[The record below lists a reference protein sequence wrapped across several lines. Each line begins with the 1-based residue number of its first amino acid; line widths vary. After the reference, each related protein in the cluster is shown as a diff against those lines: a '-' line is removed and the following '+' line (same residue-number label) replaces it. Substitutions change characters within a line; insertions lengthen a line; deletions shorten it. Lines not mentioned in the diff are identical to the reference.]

1 MDIKKKDRGIEGAVL
16 KDATKMPAY
25 SASRIVEVTHQLL
38 QAQLIYA
45 AIRLDVFSYLQL
57 PKTTLEFSH
66 ETGYDQRNSE
76 LLLNALAS
84 TNLITKED
92 EHFSNAPD
100 TELYLNKASELYLG
114 EYLLFWYKVKE
125 LSQLEERVRFGPT
138 HRSFDDPLG
147 SDSYDFQKMGEV
159 AKIHMYTGRAQTFMA
174 AMQLIFGKNA
184 PLRAIDLGGG
194 SGVLAI
200 ELAKFFPAATVII
213 FDQPEVI
220 TVANEGIEENHLQQQ
235 LATRT
240 GNFITDDFGSHY
252 DLVIASGI
260 LDFCGDLDSMLA
272 RIYAAMNA
280 GGYLY
285 IDTHRINDSFTAPS
299 QTIIGFLATH
309 MDGLNILKTN
319 TQILTAIDKA
329 GFIQHIGSQVETS
342 YYLFKKA

>member
-1 MDIKKKDRGIEGAVL
+1 MDIKKKDRGIEDAAL

-45 AIRLDVFSYLQL
+45 AIRLDVFSYLQR
-57 PKTTLEFSH
+57 PKTALAFSH
-66 ETGYDQRNSE
+66 ETGYDHRNSE

-84 TNLITKED
+84 TDLITKTD
-92 EHFSNAPD
+92 EHFLNAPD
-100 TELYLNKASELYLG
+100 TDLYLNKSSDLYLG
-114 EYLLFWYKVKE
+114 EYLLFWYQMKD

-138 HRSFDDPLG
+138 HRSFADPLG
-147 SDSYDFQKMGEV
+147 SDSYDFHKMGEV
-159 AKIHMYTGRAQTFMA
+159 SKIHMYTGRAQTFMT
-174 AMQLIFGKNA
+174 AMQLIFEKNT

-200 ELAKFFPAATVII
+200 ELAKFFPAAKAIV

-220 TVANEGIEENHLQQQ
+220 TVADEGIEENHLQQQ
-235 LATRT
+235 LETRT

-260 LDFCGDLDSMLA
+260 LDFCGDLDQMLA
-272 RIYAAMNA
+272 RIYAAMNT

-285 IDTHRINDSFTAPS
+285 VDTHRINDSFTAPS
-299 QTIIGFLATH
+299 QTVIGFLATH
-309 MDGLNILKTN
+309 LDGLNILKTN
-319 TQILTAIDKA
+319 TEILTAIEKA
-329 GFIQHIGSQVETS
+329 GFVKHIGSQVETS
-342 YYLFKKA
+342 YSLFKKA